1 MRHHALRT
9 NRNNL
14 WLYFQQTKP
23 KSFAMTTF
31 PIGYMTTWTIW
42 KIIFS
47 QKCNNSPLLIPF
59 LGTFLLVSVQ
69 DQDGLEQVWQNS
81 LSATEPYC
89 MPRERVVC
97 QSPHYPLHLPEY
109 PVPSLTKE
117 WLRKQAE
124 RKNFK
129 AYTFATIHIYYT
141 MNSEYDLPKRAV
153 SENNNRW
160 ELQKVLRKSI
170 YLVVK

>member
-1 MRHHALRT
+1 MLQQLTTSDSLNIPMQNILSWQH
-9 NRNNL
+9 
-14 WLYFQQTKP
+14 FQSPCQGYYHR
-23 KSFAMTTF
+23 
-31 PIGYMTTWTIW
+31 IGYH
-42 KIIFS
+42 KIFFS
-47 QKCNNSPLLIPF
+47 ETYNSPLQILS
-59 LGTFLLVSVQ
+59 LGTFLLVLAQ
-69 DQDGLEQVWQNS
+69 DQDGLQQVWQNS

-160 ELQKVLRKSI
+160 ELQKVLRKHI